1 MAEVGG
7 PLATEEELQR
17 LQDILAMFP
26 TTEAED
32 ERLLTGAI
40 EQCPPTTFSF
50 LTTHKSIIWR
60 KRCGRI
66 VNLGNI
72 SAWLG
77 QALLS
82 SRLQTLNCLTAVSMH
97 LSL

>member
-1 MAEVGG
+1 MAEVGR

-40 EQCPPTTFSF
+40 EQGSSAKVSGSSPRPRPWKHVPSTAT
-50 LTTHKSIIWR
+50 II
-60 KRCGRI
+60 
-66 VNLGNI
+66 
-72 SAWLG
+72 
-77 QALLS
+77 QPLL
-82 SRLQTLNCLTAVSMH
+82 L
-97 LSL
+97 